1 MSENNISI
9 DFEEYDLDNGLHVIL
24 HRDDTSPLVAVSVMY
39 HVGSKNERPDRT
51 GFAHFFEHLLFEGS
65 ENIPR
70 GQFFNIVQNAGGT
83 LNANTSHDRTFYFE
97 LFPSNHL
104 ETGLWLESERMLH
117 AQVDTM
123 GIETQRSVVKEER
136 RQRYDNR
143 PYGTLVEEGMK
154 RAFSEHP
161 YRWSVIGSMAH
172 IDAAEESDYKDFYT
186 EFYVPDNA
194 VLCLAGDFELEH
206 AKSLINKYFTTIP
219 RGKKEIYR
227 PAATEAPLSR
237 EIRDT
242 VYDNIQL
249 PAVVHIYRIPAF
261 ARDDYFAVKLLSDIL
276 STGASS
282 RLYRALVD
290 EQQKAVQVG
299 SFPFDLEHPGVI
311 LQFAIGNAG
320 IGPEEIESAM
330 DAEVAKIM
338 SEGLSQEEFE
348 KLMNQTETQLINE
361 KSSLLTIAEGLST
374 YYTYFRDTSMYN
386 RQFGQYAALTRDDI
400 ADAARKYLRKENRVT
415 MYWLPKQP
423 DAVNHE

>member
-9 DFEEYDLDNGLHVIL
+9 DFEEYELDNGLHVIL

-117 AQVDTM
+117 ARVDSM

-161 YRWSVIGSMAH
+161 YHWSVIGSMEH
-172 IDAAEESDYKDFYT
+172 IDAAEEADYKNFYA

-194 VLCLAGDFELEH
+194 VLCLAGDFEPDH
-206 AKSLINKYFTTIP
+206 AKSLISKYFATIP

-227 PAATEAPLSR
+227 PSVTEAQLSH

-242 VYDNIQL
+242 IYDNIQL

-261 ARDDYFAVKLLSDIL
+261 ASDDYFAVKLLSDIL

-311 LQFAIGNAG
+311 FQFAIGNAG
-320 IGPEEIESAM
+320 ISPEDLERAM
-330 DAEVAKIM
+330 DAEVAKIK
-338 SEGLSQEEFE
+338 SEGLSQEDFE

-361 KSSLLTIAEGLST
+361 KSSLLAIAEGLST

-386 RQFGQYAALTRDDI
+386 RQFGQYASLTRDDI

-423 DAVNHE
+423 SVVNN